1 MSEDVLR
8 TFIEEIS
15 DDHIEDMSWQEIQQ
29 LAQRFLQDHPAEPHR
44 LQKYTHSVLQ
54 DWVMDLPLR
63 EQGTV
68 LTAVRGCD
76 LTPKLPLDALE
87 RQLVG
92 FIRFCI
98 LNPAD
103 PREVDVP
110 GAFFQSRMPQD
121 WKASE
126 LGHYPLHWYSHVMH
140 TLEVIGY
147 RHPHPKLADTA
158 LRAYFRM
165 ATSLHLHPESKDE
178 MIARLSEDRIA
189 TGTVVS

>member
-1 MSEDVLR
+1 M
-8 TFIEEIS
+8 S
-15 DDHIEDMSWQEIQQ
+15 DDPVLAALHAHELDRSHQ
-29 LAQRFLQDHPAEPHR
+29 LK
-44 LQKYTHSVLQ
+44 KYTRSVLQ

-76 LTPKLPLDALE
+76 LTPKLPLDAIE

-92 FIRFCI
+92 FIRFCVC
-98 LNPAD
+98 NPAD

-110 GAFFQSRMPQD
+110 GAFFQSKITRE
-121 WKASE
+121 WRASE

-147 RHPHPKLADTA
+147 RHPHPKLAHAA
-158 LRAYFRM
+158 LRMYFKM
-165 ATSLHLHPESKDE
+165 AFSLHLHPETKEE
-178 MIARLSEDRIA
+178 MIARLSEDRVA
-189 TGTVVS
+189 TGEIVS